1 MSKNIKR
8 YISVA
13 LALLMLISCVVFT
26 VADEPSSWAKEE
38 VEAGIAAGLVPEE
51 LQKDY
56 TSPVTRG
63 QVAEMFINLLEKSS
77 GKSTDELIKEKGAS
91 INEGVFTDTTDK
103 NVLAANALGIING
116 TSKDKFSPDG
126 TLKRAQIAAIINR
139 VARVLGFETEGFTH
153 GFTDITDN
161 YSWVDTELGWPV
173 ENGIIKGVGG
183 TRFSPG
189 GDLTTEQA
197 ILITYRAL
205 GILSKKVLTLYVST
219 SGTASGDGSKTNP
232 FANIEA
238 ARDSIRLIDKTAL
251 DGINVIIKK
260 GVYIIDKAITF
271 TAEDSGTKSC
281 PITYRGEEGA
291 AINGGVHLTASDFTA
306 PDKTTESWKYFPEEV
321 KDKLVMLDLHKLGY
335 SAANAEEF
343 LNIFVN
349 LSYFTPL
356 YSGSK
361 KLTVA
366 RYPNDKPERVREDGW
381 FDKHGETPR
390 TEVAE
395 TSKYYVPYNPE
406 LNERFKSWHDVGDAM
421 VWARLGVLWAPDN
434 SRITDIDYENSV
446 FEMPFVGGYCAR
458 EGMFFYFYHVPEE
471 LDIPGEY
478 YIDEATG
485 YLYLFPEDDHATA
498 SYSMPKA
505 DNIIKLDGTSY
516 VKFEGLTFEAANE
529 AIVSGDN
536 LDNII
541 IDGCT
546 VRNAIRQGIV
556 IAGTN
561 LTIQNSFVTSVGK
574 SGIEISG
581 GDIENLIQ
589 ANNLVYNN
597 LITDWSNVRGVM
609 ESAVKFNGSCGL
621 VISNNEMHSSVD
633 WGIGGEGAYV
643 TIEYNYLHDLA
654 TFEGDGGAIHVTECF
669 GSVIRYNLV
678 DNIGYWEKDTK
689 KVDFVGVNAVNID
702 FDYCDLAIYGNIFKS
717 ITGDGAHC
725 PGPGVSYT
733 DNLHI
738 SVGRSVIQQGSIDE
752 DDWEPYMEGGEF
764 EGQPWTFTPPDYVLT
779 DKWLNAFP
787 GLKDI
792 VWSAT
797 YEEGVE
803 NRYFIYN
810 NGNATILRNFTYFDK
825 ANRLANNPSS
835 IYAYKFYE
843 DADRF
848 DTVDNPTSGDGII
861 VYSSKRSGHP
871 TYAEAIAAANEWGC
885 KIPMEILDKIGRI
898 GVGIPESGA
907 SR

>member
-1 MSKNIKR
+1 MKKVLSLI
-8 YISVA
+8 
-13 LALLMLISCVVFT
+13 LALVLAASCVIIAS
-26 VADEPSSWAKEE
+26 ADEPSSWAKEE
-38 VEAGIAAGLVPEE
+38 VEAAIALDLVPEE
-51 LQKDY
+51 LQNNY
-56 TSPVTRG
+56 TSPITRG
-63 QVAEMFINLLEKSS
+63 QVAGMFINLLEKAS
-77 GKSTDELIKEKGAS
+77 GKTAEELITEHGSVIDGTA
-91 INEGVFTDTTDK
+91 FTDTEDES
-103 NVLAANALGIING
+103 VFQANALGIIKG
-116 TSKDKFSPDG
+116 TGHNKFSPDG

-139 VARVLGFETEGFTH
+139 MASVMGFETEGFTH

-161 YSWVDTELGWPV
+161 YSWAYDELGWPV
-173 ENGIIKGVGG
+173 ANGIIKGVGG

-189 GDLTTEQA
+189 GGLTTEQA

-205 GILSKKVLTLYVST
+205 GILSKKVVTLYVST

-232 FANIEA
+232 FASVEA
-238 ARDSIRLIDKTAL
+238 ARDAIRQIDKTAL
-251 DGINVIIKK
+251 DGINVIIKN
-260 GVYIIDKAITF
+260 GVYIIDEAIAF
-271 TAEDSGTKSC
+271 TAEDSGTESC
-281 PITYRGEEGA
+281 PVTYIGQEGA
-291 AINGGVHLTASDFTA
+291 TINGGVHITASDFTA

-321 KDKLVMLDLHKLGY
+321 KGKLVMLDLHTLGY
-335 SAANAEEF
+335 SAATAKDF

-349 LSYFTPL
+349 LTSFTPL

-366 RYPNDKPERVREDGW
+366 RYPNDTFERVREDGW
-381 FDKHGETPR
+381 FDVYGETPR
-390 TEVAE
+390 TEVE
-395 TSKYYVPYNPE
+395 GTSKYYVPYNPE
-406 LNERFKSWHDVGDAM
+406 LNEKFRSWHNVGDAM

-434 SRITDIDYENSV
+434 SQITDIDYENSV
-446 FEMPFVGGYCAR
+446 FEMPFAGGYCAR

-505 DNIIKLDGTSY
+505 ENIINLDGTSY
-516 VKFEGLTFEAANE
+516 VEFKGLTFEAATG
-529 AIVSGDN
+529 AIVYGDN
-536 LDNII
+536 LDNIT

-546 VRNAIRQGIV
+546 VQNGIRDGID
-556 IAGTN
+556 IIGTN
-561 LTIQNSFVTSVGK
+561 ITIQNCCVTSVGK

-581 GDIENLIQ
+581 GDVENLIQ

-609 ESAVKFNGSCGL
+609 ESAIKFNGSCGL

-633 WGIGGEGAYV
+633 WGIGGNGAYV

-725 PGPGVSYT
+725 TGPGVSYT

-738 SVGRSVIQQGSIDE
+738 SIGRSVIQQGSTDE
-752 DDWEPYMEGGEF
+752 DDWAPYKEGGEF
-764 EGQPWTFTPPDYVLT
+764 EGQPWTFTPPDYVLS

-797 YEEGVE
+797 YEEGVN

-825 ANRLANNPSS
+825 ANRLNDKPEQV
-835 IYAYKFYE
+835 YAYKFYE
-843 DADRF
+843 NADRF
-848 DTVDNPTSGDGII
+848 DTVDNPTKGDGII
-861 VYSSKRSGHP
+861 VYTSKRSGHP
-871 TYAEAIAAANEWGC
+871 TYAEAIAVANEWGC

-898 GVGIPESGA
+898 GVGIPETGVIK
-907 SR
+907 

>member
-1 MSKNIKR
+1 MKKVLLLI
-8 YISVA
+8 
-13 LALLMLISCVVFT
+13 LALVLTANCVT
-26 VADEPSSWAKEE
+26 IAGADEPSSWAKEE
-38 VEAGIAAGLVPEE
+38 VEACIAAGLVPEE

-63 QVAEMFINLLEKSS
+63 QVAEMFINLLEKAS
-77 GKSTDELIKEKGAS
+77 GKSVDELIAEKGAS
-91 INEGVFTDTTDK
+91 VNEGVFTDTTDK
-103 NVLAANALGIING
+103 NVLEANALGIING

-139 VARVLGFETEGFTH
+139 VAKVLGFETEGFKH

-161 YSWVDTELGWPV
+161 YSWADAELGWPV

-189 GDLTTEQA
+189 GELTTEQA

-205 GILSKKVLTLYVST
+205 GILSKQVITLYVST
-219 SGTASGDGSKTNP
+219 SGTASGDGSKANP
-232 FANIEA
+232 FASVEA
-238 ARDSIRLIDKTAL
+238 ARDAVRLIDKTDL
-251 DGINVIIKK
+251 DGISVFIKK
-260 GVYIIDKAITF
+260 GVYIIDEAIAF
-271 TAEDSGTKSC
+271 TAEDSGTESC
-281 PITYRGEEGA
+281 PVTYFGEEGA
-291 AINGGVHLTASDFTA
+291 TINGGVHLTAADFTA

-321 KDKLVMLDLHKLGY
+321 KDKLVMIDLHTLGY
-335 SAANAEEF
+335 SAANAEDF

-349 LSYFTPL
+349 LSSFTPL
-356 YSGSK
+356 YSGNK

-366 RYPNDKPERVREDGW
+366 RYPNDKYERVREDGW
-381 FDKHGETPR
+381 FDVHGETPR
-390 TEVAE
+390 TEVE
-395 TSKYYVPYNPE
+395 GTSKYYVPYYPE
-406 LNERFKSWHDVGDAM
+406 LSERFRSWHDVGDAM

-434 SRITDIDYENSV
+434 STITDIDYENCV
-446 FEMPFVGGYCAR
+446 FEMPFAGGYCAR

-471 LDIPGEY
+471 LDTPGEY

-485 YLYLFPEDDHATA
+485 YLYLYPEEDHASA

-505 DNIIKLDGTSY
+505 KNIIKLDGTSY
-516 VKFEGLTFEAANE
+516 VKFKGLTFEASNDS
-529 AIVSGDN
+529 IVSGDN
-536 LDNII
+536 IDNVTF
-541 IDGCT
+541 DSCT
-546 VRNAIRQGIV
+546 VQNGIRDGIE
-556 IAGTN
+556 IEGTN
-561 LTIQNSFVTSVGK
+561 VTIQNCYVTSVGK
-574 SGIEISG
+574 SGIEITG

-609 ESAVKFNGSCGL
+609 ESAIKFNGSCGL
-621 VISNNEMHSSVD
+621 LISNNEMHSSVD
-633 WGIGGEGAYV
+633 WGIGGNGAYV

-689 KVDFVGVNAVNID
+689 KIDFVGVNAVNID

-717 ITGDGAHC
+717 ITGDGAHG

-738 SVGRSVIQQGSIDE
+738 SVGRSVIQQGSTDE
-752 DDWEPYMEGGEF
+752 DDWEPYKEGGEF
-764 EGQPWTFTPPDYVLT
+764 EGQAWTFTPPDYVLS

-797 YEEGVE
+797 YEDGVD

-825 ANRLANNPSS
+825 ANRLTNKPDQV
-835 IYAYKFYE
+835 YAYLFYE
-843 DADRF
+843 NADRF
-848 DTVDNPTSGDGII
+848 DTVDNPTAGDGII
-861 VYSSKRSGHP
+861 VYTSKRTPHP
-871 TYAEAIAAANEWGC
+871 TYAEAIATANEWGC
-885 KIPMEILDKIGRI
+885 NIPMEILDKIGRI
-898 GVGIPESGA
+898 GVGIPETGSI
-907 SR
+907 R